1 MIQTDTTDES
11 LNIPAFFEQFA
22 SVPYV
27 RDVQHWLTS
36 DLGRT
41 LDDIEAYEID
51 CPPVP
56 AGVSDSGFRLFAP
69 GYLMSFFFRF
79 HDGTTK
85 AKTINLNEYRIAEK
99 VRVS

>member
-1 MIQTDTTDES
+1 MTGSIFQ
-11 LNIPAFFEQFA
+11 QF
-22 SVPYV
+22 SDVPYIA
-27 RDVQHWLTS
+27 DVNRWLTS
-36 DLGRT
+36 LGRT

-56 AGVSDSGFRLFAP
+56 AGVSDSGFRLFEP

-85 AKTINLNEYRIAEK
+85 TKTINLNEYRIAEK
-99 VRVS
+99 VSV